1 MTNLLFTELSLVI
14 MVSAG
19 LAWLALHLRQPI
31 ILAYILAGVVLGPSG
46 LKLIT
51 SIEFIDHVSDIGITL
66 LLFLAGI
73 TLHPRELIKLL
84 GSTLLLTIGTGAIIT
99 FVATLALLAS
109 GLDPIEATV
118 AGAAMMFSSTI
129 LVIKLMPTTTLHQ
142 QHMGAMGISILI
154 IQDLIAVFLIAAIK
168 GTETMTVTGTLL
180 SILTGGALVGVAL
193 LAERYLLRK
202 ALAKVSRYDELLNLA
217 VLAWC
222 FSISLGADLVGLNH
236 ETGAFIAGIALANS
250 PLSRYLSENLKF
262 FRDFFLVLFFFTLG
276 AGLDFSIMRELALP
290 ALLISALMLVLKPL
304 LYRKALLMTGE
315 TAKVSRDLGLR
326 LGQNSEFSFIIA
338 IIAVESGILSTH
350 ASQLIQMTGIFT
362 MAVSSYIQVSRLPS
376 PLGLSK
382 ELKVN

>member
-1 MTNLLFTELSLVI
+1 
-14 MVSAG
+14 
-19 LAWLALHLRQPI
+19 
-31 ILAYILAGVVLGPSG
+31 
-46 LKLIT
+46 
-51 SIEFIDHVSDIGITL
+51 
-66 LLFLAGI
+66 
-73 TLHPRELIKLL
+73 
-84 GSTLLLTIGTGAIIT
+84 
-99 FVATLALLAS
+99 
-109 GLDPIEATV
+109 
-118 AGAAMMFSSTI
+118 
-129 LVIKLMPTTTLHQ
+129 
-142 QHMGAMGISILI
+142 MGISILI

-193 LAERYLLRK
+193 LAERYLLRM

-315 TAKVSRDLGLR
+315 TTKVSRDLGLR